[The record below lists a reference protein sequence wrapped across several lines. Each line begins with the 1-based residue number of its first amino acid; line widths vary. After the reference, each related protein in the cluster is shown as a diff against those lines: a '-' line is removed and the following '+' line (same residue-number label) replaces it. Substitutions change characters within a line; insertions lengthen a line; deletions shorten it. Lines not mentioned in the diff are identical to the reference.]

1 MRRAAGASRADAGTG
16 GVSSP
21 TFRRRHHR
29 WARIARWLAAA
40 AAAPA
45 LWACSSH
52 RLSVPDPHPAYVEER
67 SFRQNINHKLD
78 LLFMVDDSSSME
90 PLQKKMSDQLG
101 TFMDILA
108 DESGQLPDLHVAVV
122 SSSMGAGAWDINAC
136 GKDDGGDFGGKFRQG
151 PGEGSCPML
160 HKGARFLDTGD
171 GMTTQQN
178 FEGDI
183 RDAFKCMA
191 LLGDKGCG
199 FESQFKSVMYALE
212 YARHPENPDNGGFLR
227 DEAVLAIVML
237 TNEDDCSVPDN
248 SLLLTPDVNSPK
260 HASGLGAQRNYRCNE
275 FGHLCGGQPPPH
287 GYPDLIPAGGVE
299 LKDCVSAE
307 DMGPKNDDLISDPKG
322 NPDPTH
328 GHLWPTVKDFAN
340 FIKSLKPPSRESD
353 ILIAAIAGPPTPYR
367 VMPYD
372 NPNTNEQN
380 PDIAHSCTYD
390 GNNPEKPENA
400 DPAVRIDQWVKEFR
414 LENRLFFPICAMTLQ
429 PAMTQIAE
437 RIHQTIG
444 GSCVAT
450 DLAWRDPSNHDKGHN
465 CAVERS
471 TSSQSNGA
479 TGSPAT
485 SGLDECQP
493 IVTNANAPERP
504 TKTPCYQ
511 LLPNSASCDKDNAN
525 NKSKTLFRVC
535 ENADCK
541 PSTTSS
547 ERIDATISCAL
558 P

>member
-1 MRRAAGASRADAGTG
+1 M
-16 GVSSP
+16 
-21 TFRRRHHR
+21 FRRRLRR
-29 WARIARWLAAA
+29 WARVARWAAA
-40 AAAPA
+40 AAAVPA

-52 RLSVPDPHPAYVEER
+52 RLSVPDPQPSYVDQR

-108 DESGQLPDLHVAVV
+108 DDSGQLPDLHVAVV
-122 SSSMGAGAWDINAC
+122 SSSMGAGRWKIPYCNP
-136 GKDDGGDFGGKFRQG
+136 DDGGNYGGKFRQG
-151 PGEGSCPML
+151 PGQGSCPML
-160 HKGARFLDTGD
+160 HQGARFLDTGD
-171 GMTTQQN
+171 GMTTQKN
-178 FEGDI
+178 FDGDI
-183 RDAFKCMA
+183 AAAFKCMA

-212 YARHPENPDNGGFLR
+212 QARDKNNPDNGGFLR

-237 TNEDDCSVPDN
+237 TNEDDCSVDDH

-260 HASGLGAQRNYRCNE
+260 DKSGLGAQRNYRCNE
-275 FGHLCGGQPPPH
+275 FGHLCDGQPPPH
-287 GYPDLIPAGGVE
+287 GYPDLIPAGGIE
-299 LKDCVSAE
+299 LKNCVSAE
-307 DMGPKNDDLISDPKG
+307 DTGPKNDDLISDPDG

-340 FIKSLKPPSRESD
+340 YIKSLKPPEREGD

-372 NPNTNEQN
+372 NLNTGEQN
-380 PDIAHSCTYD
+380 PDIDHSCIFA
-390 GNNPEKPENA
+390 GNDPSKPENA

-414 LENRLFFPICAMTLQ
+414 LENRLFFPICAQTLK

-437 RIHQTIG
+437 RIHQTLG
-444 GSCVAT
+444 GSCLAS

-465 CAVERS
+465 CAVERR
-471 TSSQSNGA
+471 TSSQSNGG
-479 TGSPAT
+479 TGSPAK
-485 SGLDECQP
+485 SKLDECQP
-493 IVTNANAPERP
+493 IVTNADAPERP
-504 TKTPCYQ
+504 TNAPCYQ
-511 LLPNSASCDKDNAN
+511 LLPSSEDCDKDNAN
-525 NKSKTLFRVC
+525 NKNTALFRVC

-541 PSTTSS
+541 APTTSS
-547 ERIDATISCAL
+547 ERVDA
-558 P
+558 